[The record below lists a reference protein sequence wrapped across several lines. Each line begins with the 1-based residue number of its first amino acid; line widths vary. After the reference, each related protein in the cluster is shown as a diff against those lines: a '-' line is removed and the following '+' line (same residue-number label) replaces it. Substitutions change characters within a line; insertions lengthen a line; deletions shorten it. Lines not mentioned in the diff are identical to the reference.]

1 MSDSVTKFYDSLT
14 SETIS
19 GDLKLAH
26 DMKNSI
32 KPKHY
37 ELMGVEVKDILEE
50 VLDKVEKSNFNMS
63 LNEAGWYQQAMQYF
77 LRFYAKN
84 GLEDLEKGI
93 EAMNILVKS
102 IKTKNN
108 E

>member
-1 MSDSVTKFYDSLT
+1 MSDSVTKYNEMAEDDKSSLPKPF
-14 SETIS
+14 
-19 GDLKLAH
+19 LV
-26 DMKNSI
+26 NNI

-37 ELMGVEVKDILEE
+37 ELMGVEVKDVLEE
-50 VLDKVEKSNFNMS
+50 VLDKVEKSDFNMS

-102 IKTKNN
+102 IKKKDN
-108 E
+108 EI

>member
-1 MSDSVTKFYDSLT
+1 MSDSVKKYNEILNEEKSSLP
-14 SETIS
+14 
-19 GDLKLAH
+19 KPFVV
-26 DMKNSI
+26 NNI

-50 VLDKVEKSNFNMS
+50 VLDKIEVSEFNMS

-84 GLEDLEKGI
+84 GVEDLEKGI
-93 EAMNILVKS
+93 ESMKIMIKS
-102 IKTKNN
+102 MKN